1 MFGQRVCNANLT
13 LAVLFLAAWPSAA
26 QVIRFR
32 SSGLEYQALT
42 KQGLTL
48 MFARMPLTA
57 GRYSVLQVALN
68 NGSLRTWEVE
78 ATDFYFEAEDGM
90 RVRAVSEQAAVG
102 DFFRNAGRSALLELQ
117 TVYEKA
123 LYNNEHIRSNNG
135 YEQRRKSALAIGP
148 KGLKA
153 AAAASAI
160 AFVSGKIGPG
170 DSTDGAV
177 FFPTGGR
184 SLGPGKVIARLGG
197 ERFEFLS
204 QEPPPAR
211 HSR

>member
-1 MFGQRVCNANLT
+1 MFPRRARNAILT
-13 LAVLFLAAWPSAA
+13 LAVFFFTSWDGKA
-26 QVIRFR
+26 QVISFR
-32 SSGLEYQALT
+32 SGGLDYQALT

-57 GRYSVLQVALN
+57 GRYSVLQIALN
-68 NGSLRTWEVE
+68 NGSVQTWKVE
-78 ATDFYFEAEDGM
+78 ATDFYFESEDGM
-90 RVRAVSEQAAVG
+90 RLRAASEQTVVG
-102 DFFRNAGRSALLELQ
+102 DFFRNAGRSELLELQ

-135 YEQRRKSALAIGP
+135 YEQRRKSALVIGP

-160 AFVSGKIGPG
+160 AFVSGKVGPG

-184 SLGPGKVIARLGG
+184 VLGRGKVVAQLGA

-204 QEPPPAR
+204 Q
-211 HSR
+211 

>member
-1 MFGQRVCNANLT
+1 MIRDKMPRRRVRCGILT
-13 LAVLFLAAWPSAA
+13 LAVFFAALCPTAA
-26 QVIRFR
+26 QVIQFR
-32 SSGLEYQALT
+32 SNGLDYQALT

-48 MFARMPLTA
+48 MFARMPLAA
-57 GRYSVLQVALN
+57 GRYSVLQIALN
-68 NGSLRTWEVE
+68 NGSANTWTVE
-78 ATDFYFEAEDGM
+78 ATDFYFETEDGS
-90 RVRAVSEQAAVG
+90 RVRAASEQTVVG
-102 DFFRNAGRSALLELQ
+102 DFFRNAGRSELLELQ

-123 LYNNEHIRSNNG
+123 LYSNEHIRSNNG
-135 YEQRRKSALAIGP
+135 YEQRRKSALVLGP

-184 SLGPGKVIARLGG
+184 NLGAGKVIAQLDG
-197 ERFEFLS
+197 ERFEFL
-204 QEPPPAR
+204 AR
-211 HSR
+211 

>member
-1 MFGQRVCNANLT
+1 MLPQRVRNAILT
-13 LAVLFLAAWPSAA
+13 LAVLFITLCPSAA

-32 SSGLEYQALT
+32 SSGLDYQALT

-48 MFARMPLTA
+48 MFARMPLSA
-57 GRYSVLQVALN
+57 GRYSVLQIALN
-68 NGSLRTWEVE
+68 NGSAYTWKVE
-78 ATDFYFEAEDGM
+78 ATDFYFEGEDGL
-90 RVRAVSEQAAVG
+90 RVRAASEQTVVG
-102 DFFRNAGRSALLELQ
+102 DFFRNAGRAEMLELQ

-123 LYNNEHIRSNNG
+123 LYSNEHIRSNNG

-184 SLGPGKVIARLGG
+184 DLGRGKVIAQLGE

-204 QEPPPAR
+204 Q
-211 HSR
+211 

>member
-1 MFGQRVCNANLT
+1 MFPRRARNAILT
-13 LAVLFLAAWPSAA
+13 LAVFFFTSWDGKA

-32 SSGLEYQALT
+32 SGGLDYQALT

-57 GRYSVLQVALN
+57 GRYSVMQIAMS
-68 NGSLRTWEVE
+68 NGSVRTWKVE
-78 ATDFYFEAEDGM
+78 ATDFYFESEDGM
-90 RVRAVSEQAAVG
+90 RVRAASEQTVVG
-102 DFFRNAGRSALLELQ
+102 DFFRNAGRSELLELQ

-123 LYNNEHIRSNNG
+123 LYSNEHIRSNNG
-135 YEQRRKSALAIGP
+135 YEQRRKSALVIGP

-184 SLGPGKVIARLGG
+184 VLGRGKVVARLGA
-197 ERFEFLS
+197 ERFEFLP
-204 QEPPPAR
+204 Q
-211 HSR
+211 

>member
-1 MFGQRVCNANLT
+1 MLPRRVRNAILT
-13 LAVLFLAAWPSAA
+13 LAVLFITSFPSAA
-26 QVIRFR
+26 QVIQFR
-32 SSGLEYQALT
+32 SSGLDYQALT

-57 GRYSVLQVALN
+57 GRYSVLQIALN
-68 NGSLRTWEVE
+68 NGSVHTWKVE
-78 ATDFYFEAEDGM
+78 ATDFYFESADGM
-90 RVRAVSEQAAVG
+90 RVRAISEQTVVG
-102 DFFRNAGRSALLELQ
+102 DFFRNAGRSEMLELQ

-123 LYNNEHIRSNNG
+123 LYSNEHIRSNNG

-184 SLGPGKVIARLGG
+184 GLGPGRVIAQLGE
-197 ERFEFLS
+197 ERFEFLP
-204 QEPPPAR
+204 Q
-211 HSR
+211 